1 MLTPKQEAFAQ
12 AYAEGCNASEAY
24 RRAYDCTSTNINT
37 VNRRAFEVLHNG
49 KVKAR
54 IDELRGQTVRKHRL
68 TVESLLEKLDQAF
81 KVAAA
86 AGNGSAMAT
95 SVMAMA
101 KLSGLDKEAADEV
114 PDPVKVEVTVT
125 DARLRPR

>member
-12 AYAEGCNASEAY
+12 AYIECGNASEAY
-24 RRAYDCTSTNINT
+24 RRAYDCNT
-37 VNRRAFEVLHNG
+37 KNANTIHRMAHKVLRSP
-49 KVKAR
+49 KVSAR
-54 IDELRGQTVRKHRL
+54 LEELRGQSVKKHKL
-68 TVESLLEKLDQAF
+68 TVESLLKKLDEAF